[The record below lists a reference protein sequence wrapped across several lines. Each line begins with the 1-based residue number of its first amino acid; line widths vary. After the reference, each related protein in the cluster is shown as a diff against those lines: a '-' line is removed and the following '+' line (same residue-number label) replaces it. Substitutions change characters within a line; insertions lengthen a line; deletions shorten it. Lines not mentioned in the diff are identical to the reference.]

1 MKKLIVVLFVFFL
14 LTIEA
19 KAMNDVT
26 IYFFNGDGCPHCA
39 EEEIFLDELMEEYPN
54 VEVKSYEVWYSEG
67 NRDLMVYA
75 SNAFNDLYDEDV
87 EFTGVPTTI
96 IGDEFVIGFSENVA
110 PRIEEMVKEATTGEY
125 NDVMAQIIIDFE
137 ADGGVIKQEDA
148 VNPIFFM
155 IGIPVVIVG
164 ILILIRRL
172 MNK

>member
-1 MKKLIVVLFVFFL
+1 
-14 LTIEA
+14 
-19 KAMNDVT
+19 
-26 IYFFNGDGCPHCA
+26 
-39 EEEIFLDELMEEYPN
+39 
-54 VEVKSYEVWYSEG
+54 
-67 NRDLMVYA
+67 
-75 SNAFNDLYDEDV
+75 
-87 EFTGVPTTI
+87 
-96 IGDEFVIGFSENVA
+96 VIGFSENVA